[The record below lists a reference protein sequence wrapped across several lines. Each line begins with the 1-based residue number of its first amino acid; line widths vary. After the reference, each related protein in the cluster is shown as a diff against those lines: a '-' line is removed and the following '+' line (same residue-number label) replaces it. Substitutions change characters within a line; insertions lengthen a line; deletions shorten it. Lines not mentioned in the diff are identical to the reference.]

1 MTGGGC
7 WCPGTLWKPHHNPTW
22 QLNVYTHRI
31 TLALAQRVEWNGKLS
46 ETFLISVVF
55 SVITGNCLNEDNVW
69 TFPLQLH
76 DIFFISAIL
85 RQIIFLFICSVLY
98 YTFIKKATLFFNP
111 FFSLSL
117 SFAAAGG
124 WHSRGGWR
132 KAVRQNRQKAR
143 KRGGT
148 GGGGGR
154 DGSIKVC
161 DCQLRERDP
170 SGGVKVQERRKKEQK
185 SGEKW
190 EEKSAQRWKNE
201 KKFCFDVKGD
211 ESVVVSQARGREA
224 GEKERG
230 EGGEW
235 TLDSKS

>member
-76 DIFFISAIL
+76 DFFFISAIL

-124 WHSRGGWR
+124 WHSRGGEGKQWGRTDRKQGKEEEREGEVGGMGASRSVTVSYGRGIPREEWR
-132 KAVRQNRQKAR
+132 FRREER
-143 KRGGT
+143 KSKRVG
-148 GGGGGR
+148 
-154 DGSIKVC
+154 KN
-161 DCQLRERDP
+161 
-170 SGGVKVQERRKKEQK
+170 ERRSQHR
-185 SGEKW
+185 GEKMRRNFVLMW
-190 EEKSAQRWKNE
+190 RVTRA
-201 KKFCFDVKGD
+201 
-211 ESVVVSQARGREA
+211 
-224 GEKERG
+224 
-230 EGGEW
+230 
-235 TLDSKS
+235 L